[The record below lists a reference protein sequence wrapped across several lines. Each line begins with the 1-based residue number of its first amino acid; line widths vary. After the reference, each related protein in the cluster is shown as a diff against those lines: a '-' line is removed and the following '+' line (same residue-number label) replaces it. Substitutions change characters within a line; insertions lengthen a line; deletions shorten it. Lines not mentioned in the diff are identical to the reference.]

1 MTTNSNKTAGMPI
14 DMFSAE
20 YLCDQGIM
28 YAIDH
33 ADYHSENWSGRA
45 FEFLKQFI
53 LDNSEFM
60 TEDVRLASKGIIEE
74 PPSNRAWGGVVVRA
88 ARLGLIRRKG
98 FRNVTN
104 ANAHCTPATLWE
116 VVK

>member
-1 MTTNSNKTAGMPI
+1 MASNSNKTTGLPI

-20 YLCDQGIM
+20 YLRDAGIR
-28 YAIDH
+28 YAIGH
-33 ADYHSENWSGRA
+33 ADYHFENWSGRA

-53 LDNSEFM
+53 RSNREFM
-60 TEDVRLASKGIIEE
+60 TEDVRLASKNIIEE

-116 VVK
+116 VV